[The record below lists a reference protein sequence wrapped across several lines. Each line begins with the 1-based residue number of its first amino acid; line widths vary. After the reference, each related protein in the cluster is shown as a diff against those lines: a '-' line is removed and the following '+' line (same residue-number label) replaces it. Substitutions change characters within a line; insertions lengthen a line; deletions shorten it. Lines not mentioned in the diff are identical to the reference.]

1 MATSAPRPTAASQ
14 RAIVL
19 FKKHAGLLRMAD
31 ALRAGVSRAT
41 LQTLVAEGALERL
54 SRGLYRLTEAEPLPN
69 PDLAVV
75 ARKAPQG
82 VVCLISALS
91 FHELTTQIPHEVY
104 LAISRNS
111 EPVRIDHPPVRS
123 FRFSGAAFSEG
134 IETHQLGPVNV
145 RVYSREKTLA
155 DCFKYRNRIGLD
167 TCLEAVKTYRQQR
180 KRNVEALLHF
190 ADVCRVRKIMQ
201 PYLEAI
207 L

>member
-1 MATSAPRPTAASQ
+1 MTTPAPRSAATAQ

-31 ALRAGVSRAT
+31 ALRAGVSRTT
-41 LQTLVAEGALERL
+41 LQTLLANGTLERL
-54 SRGLYRLTEAEPLPN
+54 SRGLYRLTEAEPLSD
-69 PDLAVV
+69 PDLTVV
-75 ARKAPQG
+75 AAKAPHS

-91 FHELTTQIPHEVY
+91 YHELTTQIPHEVY
-104 LAISRNS
+104 VAISRNS
-111 EPVRIDHPPVRS
+111 EPLRIAHPPVRC

-134 IETHQLGPVNV
+134 IATHQLGPVNV
-145 RVYSREKTLA
+145 RIYDREKTLA

-167 TCLEAVKTYRQQR
+167 TCLEALKLYRQQR
-180 KRNVEALLHF
+180 KRNIDALLHY